1 MDTSI
6 RKPASGTVFFILFT
20 AFLNL
25 AGVGILNPIVPFI
38 VGKYVARAD
47 GAFVVSLLFTSY
59 SLCQFLAVPSLG
71 ALSDRFG
78 RRPVLLISL
87 LGSAAGYLIFG
98 LGGALWV
105 LFLGRIIDGLTGGN
119 IATIYAYGAD
129 ITEPKDRTHFFG
141 LLGAAAGMGFVMGPA
156 LGGLLY
162 KLTNSFEAPLYFA
175 AALTLANTVWGFFA
189 MPESLTHDKRDQS
202 ITVARLNPLVQLG
215 NAFRLPEL
223 RLLLLGVFIWTFA
236 FAMLQ
241 SNVSFL
247 TEDRLHWTPDGTS
260 AIFFTV
266 GSITILVQGLL
277 IRRLLPRFG
286 EARLAIAG
294 LLAIGIGFII
304 IAVVTATSYA
314 PLLFVAVIFT
324 ATGNGLITPSLAGLL
339 SQAVTMRE
347 QGRVQGGNQ
356 SVQALGRVIGPL
368 WGGWTYGSIGPA
380 APYITGAVILGVAA
394 LTVTAA
400 VPTLAR
406 HKEQRSAEANPV
418 RAFEPGGSVEPDP
431 TAWRE

>member
-1 MDTSI
+1 MNTSI
-6 RKPASGTVFFILFT
+6 RNPASRPVFFILFT
-20 AFLNL
+20 ALLTL
-25 AGVGILNPIVPFI
+25 AGVGILTPIVPFI

-59 SLCQFLAVPSLG
+59 SLCQFLAVPTLG

-189 MPESLTHDKRDQS
+189 MPVSPKPDKRGQS
-202 ITVARLNPLVQLG
+202 
-215 NAFRLPEL
+215 
-223 RLLLLGVFIWTFA
+223 
-236 FAMLQ
+236 
-241 SNVSFL
+241 
-247 TEDRLHWTPDGTS
+247 
-260 AIFFTV
+260 
-266 GSITILVQGLL
+266 
-277 IRRLLPRFG
+277 
-286 EARLAIAG
+286 
-294 LLAIGIGFII
+294 
-304 IAVVTATSYA
+304 
-314 PLLFVAVIFT
+314 
-324 ATGNGLITPSLAGLL
+324 
-339 SQAVTMRE
+339 
-347 QGRVQGGNQ
+347 
-356 SVQALGRVIGPL
+356 
-368 WGGWTYGSIGPA
+368 
-380 APYITGAVILGVAA
+380 
-394 LTVTAA
+394 
-400 VPTLAR
+400 
-406 HKEQRSAEANPV
+406 
-418 RAFEPGGSVEPDP
+418 
-431 TAWRE
+431 

>member
-1 MDTSI
+1 MDTTKL
-6 RKPASGTVFFILFT
+6 KPASGTVFFILFT

-25 AGVGILNPIVPFI
+25 AGVGILNPITPFI
-38 VGKYVARAD
+38 VGKYVDQANA
-47 GAFVVSLLFTSY
+47 AFAVSLLFTSY
-59 SLCQFLAVPSLG
+59 SLCQFLAVPTLG
-71 ALSDRFG
+71 ALSDKFG
-78 RRPVLLISL
+78 RRPVMLISL
-87 LGSAAGYLIFG
+87 FGSAAGYLIFG
-98 LGGALWV
+98 LGGAMWV
-105 LFLGRIIDGLTGGN
+105 LFLGRVIDGLTGGN

-141 LLGAAAGMGFVMGPA
+141 LLGAAAGMGFVLGPA

-162 KLTNSFEAPLYFA
+162 KLTNSYEAPLFFS

-189 MPESLTHDKRDQS
+189 MPENLTHDKRDQS

-294 LLAIGIGFII
+294 LLSMGIGFSIV
-304 IAVVTATSYA
+304 AVVTATSFA
-314 PLLFVAVIFT
+314 PLLFVAVMFT
-324 ATGNGLITPSLAGLL
+324 ATGNGLTTPSLSRLL

-347 QGRVQGGNQ
+347 QRPVQRGDQ

-368 WGGWTYGSIGPA
+368 WGAWSYDNVGPA
-380 APYITGAVILGVAA
+380 APDISGAAILGVAA
-394 LTVTAA
+394 LTVAA
-400 VPTLAR
+400 AIPVLSR
-406 HKEQRSAEANPV
+406 HKAE
-418 RAFEPGGSVEPDP
+418 RAVQAEPTTEAD
-431 TAWRE
+431 R

>member
-59 SLCQFLAVPSLG
+59 SLCQFLAVPTLG

-78 RRPVLLISL
+78 RRPVMLISL

-156 LGGLLY
+156 LAALLY
-162 KLTNSFEAPLYFA
+162 KLTNTFQPPLIAALWRGTSGNCRAAGDWYRLYHHRRRHGNQLCA
-175 AALTLANTVWGFFA
+175 AA
-189 MPESLTHDKRDQS
+189 
-202 ITVARLNPLVQLG
+202 
-215 NAFRLPEL
+215 
-223 RLLLLGVFIWTFA
+223 
-236 FAMLQ
+236 
-241 SNVSFL
+241 
-247 TEDRLHWTPDGTS
+247 
-260 AIFFTV
+260 
-266 GSITILVQGLL
+266 
-277 IRRLLPRFG
+277 IRRGDLHGDRQRPDHAFSSR
-286 EARLAIAG
+286 AAIAG
-294 LLAIGIGFII
+294 SDDARAGARAGRQSISTGAGACHRT
-304 IAVVTATSYA
+304 AV
-314 PLLFVAVIFT
+314 
-324 ATGNGLITPSLAGLL
+324 
-339 SQAVTMRE
+339 
-347 QGRVQGGNQ
+347 GRLDLWQHRPGCALHHGGGNPRCCRADRYC
-356 SVQALGRVIGPL
+356 S
-368 WGGWTYGSIGPA
+368 
-380 APYITGAVILGVAA
+380 GA
-394 LTVTAA
+394 
-400 VPTLAR
+400 
-406 HKEQRSAEANPV
+406 
-418 RAFEPGGSVEPDP
+418 D
-431 TAWRE
+431 